1 MGKFKGKPS
10 RQNSRSPGAG
20 ARGGG
25 SYAPGGDKSLI
36 PRVQEF
42 AEDGGDPSDVAATVE
57 HLRGVYREYLRKPA
71 NVFRKMVERACEEV
85 RRRGPGSDAGGDA
98 LEAMEAAHIAERNGR
113 GRSGSD
119 DSGSGSDDS
128 DDDSESESDD
138 DSDDDEGDSDGM
150 DVDEPGADVGDPSL
164 KMNKDLQKLYAAG
177 PEGGTRTATAL
188 PPLGRRSRR
197 SRRRT
202 SSPPPRSAR
211 SRRRVRRRAQHPT
224 RRPTRAPA
232 GTRPREPEGRRPW
245 TRRRLA
251 TSRPSRSPAPG
262 ACRSRSAA
270 TTGATNATN
279 ATGA

>member
-113 GRSGSD
+113 GRSRSD
-119 DSGSGSDDS
+119 DSGSGSSS
-128 DDDSESESDD
+128 DDDSAESGSDD

-177 PEGGTRTATAL
+177 PEGGDANGNGASAVGEEKPAFAPPHVVAAAAQRAL
-188 PPLGRRSRR
+188 AAEGKAAGAASNTPLRQEPRRERARGSQKGGDHGR
-197 SRRRT
+197 
-202 SSPPPRSAR
+202 
-211 SRRRVRRRAQHPT
+211 
-224 RRPTRAPA
+224 
-232 GTRPREPEGRRPW
+232 GG
-245 TRRRLA
+245 
-251 TSRPSRSPAPG
+251 G
-262 ACRSRSAA
+262 
-270 TTGATNATN
+270 
-279 ATGA
+279 